1 MQWILLELKPCLD
14 DWVQELCGPMPRL
27 WRLGTK
33 RSWNFLILSW
43 KSHGKILEFKRFR
56 RSTNPVNH
64 SQIQDFVVEHVV
76 RTECVLPAS
85 LQSTYKPSTSV
96 GTLPQN
102 SKFPTT
108 WWPPCGRNLIEIYH
122 IVNFKVTPEWH
133 WSRLLGT
140 LCGSDLCRVIPC
152 QNRKGVHHTSWIL
165 L

>member
-1 MQWILLELKPCLD
+1 MRSRPCVSFQHLMRQLVLKFVMFASCLKEIEYLLHIQSDNSNSFILY
-14 DWVQELCGPMPRL
+14 V
-27 WRLGTK
+27 
-33 RSWNFLILSW
+33 
-43 KSHGKILEFKRFR
+43 
-56 RSTNPVNH
+56 H

-76 RTECVLPAS
+76 RTECVFPAS

-108 WWPPCGRNLIEIYH
+108 WWPLCGRNLIEIYH

-140 LCGSDLCRVIPC
+140 LCGSDLCSSYLP
-152 QNRKGVHHTSWIL
+152 GTL
-165 L
+165 